1 MVIVFPHVR
10 HAQSVVYLA
19 NNPSMEYHLIKK
31 QDEVDSEGYKQSKEP
46 QVVEIPGQVVLQR
59 KAYAEVEEQ
68 WWEGGLSF

>member
-1 MVIVFPHVR
+1 
-10 HAQSVVYLA
+10 
-19 NNPSMEYHLIKK
+19 MEYHLIKK